1 MKILSV
7 VGARPNFMKIAPV
20 IKAIDKY
27 NKKRNARALEHI
39 LVHTGQHYDE
49 YMSDVFFRELQ
60 IPKPDIFLGV
70 GSASHAAQ
78 TAEIMTKFEKVLIE
92 THPHIVLVVGDVN
105 STIACALVA
114 SKITYGRDTSR
125 PLIAHVEAGLRS
137 FDCSMPE
144 EINRIL
150 TDHVSDL
157 LFVTEDS
164 GLRNL
169 RKEGVPGDRIFFV
182 GNTMID
188 TLSAFRS
195 VANESGI
202 LDMLGLRKKAFHSNP
217 AAKGRTSTQPY
228 ALVTL
233 HRPSNVDDKINFCNI
248 IKALNVISKEIPIL
262 FPCHPRTRN
271 KIKEFKLDSYFTHA
285 AVQGQTR
292 HLGIFDHGIGKV
304 GRRIYLLNPQ
314 GYIDFLCLMSNAQA
328 VFTDS
333 GGIQE
338 ETTCLGVPCITIRNN
353 TERPVTVTEG
363 TNIIATVHKD
373 KIVEAFEK
381 NRKGK
386 MSTRIPKY
394 WDGKASERIIKIISR
409 HRVKGDKR

>member
-1 MKILSV
+1 
-7 VGARPNFMKIAPV
+7 
-20 IKAIDKY
+20 
-27 NKKRNARALEHI
+27 
-39 LVHTGQHYDE
+39 
-49 YMSDVFFRELQ
+49 
-60 IPKPDIFLGV
+60 
-70 GSASHAAQ
+70 
-78 TAEIMTKFEKVLIE
+78 
-92 THPHIVLVVGDVN
+92 
-105 STIACALVA
+105 
-114 SKITYGRDTSR
+114 
-125 PLIAHVEAGLRS
+125 
-137 FDCSMPE
+137 
-144 EINRIL
+144 
-150 TDHVSDL
+150 
-157 LFVTEDS
+157 
-164 GLRNL
+164 
-169 RKEGVPGDRIFFV
+169 
-182 GNTMID
+182 
-188 TLSAFRS
+188 
-195 VANESGI
+195 
-202 LDMLGLRKKAFHSNP
+202 
-217 AAKGRTSTQPY
+217 
-228 ALVTL
+228 
-233 HRPSNVDDKINFCNI
+233 
-248 IKALNVISKEIPIL
+248 
-262 FPCHPRTRN
+262 
-271 KIKEFKLDSYFTHA
+271 
-285 AVQGQTR
+285 VQGQTR